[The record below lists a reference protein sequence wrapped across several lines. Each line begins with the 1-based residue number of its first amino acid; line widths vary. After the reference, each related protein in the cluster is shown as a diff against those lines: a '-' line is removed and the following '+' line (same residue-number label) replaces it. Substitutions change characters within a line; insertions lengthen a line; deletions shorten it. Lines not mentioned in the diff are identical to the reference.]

1 MLLTGEY
8 DLTLDE
14 KNRLSIPV
22 RLRQQIF
29 PRDDFDNVLYLMTGF
44 NQILCLYPESEYRR
58 IALAVAPGKVAP
70 DELLVYER
78 VGFALASR
86 VELDRQ
92 GRVLISDKAIR
103 RAGLKEQ
110 IALIG
115 ARDHL
120 ELWNQD
126 EWETYL
132 VEHMAEHEQMVL
144 QARQETYRKQREEAG
159 W

>member
-1 MLLTGEY
+1 MLLLTGEY
-8 DLTLDE
+8 ELTIDD
-14 KNRLSIPV
+14 KNRLSVPAKV
-22 RLRQQIF
+22 REQIDSAEHGSGF
-29 PRDDFDNVLYLMTGF
+29 YVVLGF
-44 NQILCLYPESEYRR
+44 NRILSLYPDTYYQR

-70 DELLVYER
+70 DELLAFER
-78 VGFALASR
+78 VNYAMAGR

-92 GRVLISDKAIR
+92 GRVLLGDKAIR

-110 IALIG
+110 VTLIG

-126 EWETYL
+126 EWDVYL
-132 VEHMAEHEQMVL
+132 EEHTATQERLIL
-144 QARQETYRKQREEAG
+144 QAREESLRREREEAG